1 MGDERAQGDEHERG
15 DNAGGGDGSDRAWY
29 IRLMSSLYIAT
40 FAVRVSFA
48 IIFIAFPKY
57 LVIEGY
63 LSYALVLA
71 VWPVMELSTVLVFG
85 ADMDRRGRRAALV
98 YGATLAAVALFLFA
112 LSDHPVPVAIVNG
125 LLGVAAAAI
134 LVSSLTLVADYAPP
148 DRRGR
153 VMGVFNFVQ
162 IFGWL
167 FGFAVGGVLVEVFL
181 DRLEVVFV
189 IAGAMCAF
197 GAAYAYRNVKEPRR
211 HTYLADQLSWSHL
224 VGVLRQ
230 RAVVLLVLPWFVIY
244 ILISTVFTFM
254 FKASFEE
261 LGLSGYELTGLLLGG
276 GALLLGTFVLFG
288 RLSDSRGRMPIIA
301 VGTAGMAGL
310 MVTIGVMFLTW
321 PGGDLTVAAGGHVTR
336 FLVPVGVFAFMA
348 GAFAPSAMAA
358 LVDNTEARKK
368 GMTMGVYSFVIS
380 VAMAAG
386 PVASGAIIDRWGG
399 SGILAFLLACMAV
412 MVVLVAM
419 RWWDVR
425 REGGGDGPPPAE

>member
-1 MGDERAQGDEHERG
+1 M
-15 DNAGGGDGSDRAWY
+15 
-29 IRLMSSLYIAT
+29 
-40 FAVRVSFA
+40 
-48 IIFIAFPKY
+48 
-57 LVIEGY
+57 
-63 LSYALVLA
+63 
-71 VWPVMELSTVLVFG
+71 
-85 ADMDRRGRRAALV
+85 
-98 YGATLAAVALFLFA
+98 
-112 LSDHPVPVAIVNG
+112 
-125 LLGVAAAAI
+125 
-134 LVSSLTLVADYAPP
+134 
-148 DRRGR
+148 
-153 VMGVFNFVQ
+153 
-162 IFGWL
+162 
-167 FGFAVGGVLVEVFL
+167 LVEVFL